1 MQRRLQ
7 GASRPLRRLGRRT
20 RQHGHRGTLQQGS
33 CSHVAARWRRLRAA
47 SLLSTPLPCSSSPA
61 PSRPGGAM
69 CPGAGLTAA
78 SFKEDVYGVAQLS
91 SPNSADVVLALL
103 SLVQVLEAQ
112 LQATVS
118 GAAHTPGRRG
128 AAAGPWQG
136 RLHGV
141 VRAPTLRCQRPRQGA
156 SHSLS
161 LTSTH
166 PRLHAPSLQGHA

>member
-1 MQRRLQ
+1 VVRACRCQVAKAAGSLPPFYPLALLLQ
-7 GASRPLRRLGRRT
+7 PRALPPWWR
-20 RQHGHRGTLQQGS
+20 
-33 CSHVAARWRRLRAA
+33 HVH
-47 SLLSTPLPCSSSPA
+47 
-61 PSRPGGAM
+61 
-69 CPGAGLTAA
+69 GAGLTAA

-118 GAAHTPGRRG
+118 GAGHTPGRRG

-166 PRLHAPSLQGHA
+166 PRLHTPSLQGHA